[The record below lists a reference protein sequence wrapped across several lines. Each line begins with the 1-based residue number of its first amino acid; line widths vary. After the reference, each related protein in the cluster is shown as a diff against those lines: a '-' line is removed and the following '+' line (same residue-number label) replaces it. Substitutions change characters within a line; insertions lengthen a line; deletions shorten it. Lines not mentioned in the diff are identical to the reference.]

1 MKFWFEVLPLEHEE
15 TDNFTELMLEQ
26 LFDIIEVF
34 PFLKQNN
41 TNHGFRSP
49 FFPLIPVL
57 SNQRVGQ
64 FRFIG

>member
-41 TNHGFRSP
+41 TNQQPKSGS
-49 FFPLIPVL
+49 V
-57 SNQRVGQ
+57 
-64 FRFIG
+64 